1 MFSDITTYWRESY
14 SSTLSVPEALAKA
27 VSSSVYSKIDNSI
40 NYSGLN
46 LKFNNDSEEWMSKL
60 TLNFYLNMLSNS
72 SRISAFND
80 IDRAALLYDSI
91 DGAKI
96 EGGGR
101 IIVALSDTTFKIPA
115 GSDNGL
121 IYVGL
126 DENFQPITDFIY
138 G

>member
-1 MFSDITTYWRESY
+1 MFSGNSGIPAYT
-14 SSTLSVPEALAKA
+14 
-27 VSSSVYSKIDNSI
+27 KIDR
-40 NYSGLN
+40 
-46 LKFNNDSEEWMSKL
+46 E
-60 TLNFYLNMLSNS
+60 
-72 SRISAFND
+72 
-80 IDRAALLYDSI
+80 ALLYDSI

-115 GSDNGL
+115 GSDDGL

-126 DENFQPITDFIY
+126 DENFQPITNFIY